1 MKIRTTEIGI
11 KDLFLIGGLIVA
23 LSGFYYTT
31 QLRITSLEESQSAA
45 GTVRSRLIALEERVK
60 NIDEKIDFLSEAV
73 LHSLEASGHPAVH
86 EAPPQ

>member
-31 QLRITSLEESQSAA
+31 QLRITALEDTQTS
-45 GTVRSRLIALEERVK
+45 SRTLPNRLVALEERVK
-60 NIDEKIDFLSEAV
+60 NIDEKIDFLHEAI
-73 LHSLEASGHPAVH
+73 LWSIENEAGISSYEASSK
-86 EAPPQ
+86 

>member
-1 MKIRTTEIGI
+1 MKIKTTEIGI

-31 QLRITSLEESQSAA
+31 QLRITALEDTQTSSR
-45 GTVRSRLIALEERVK
+45 TLPSRLVALEERVK